1 MANYYATTRS
11 NYFRVKDRQLFS
23 EEMEACDIRV
33 LEHTTDP
40 DLICITSDLDGGWP
54 SHREVPRTEDN
65 PYSFEE
71 VDMTEI
77 LPKHL
82 QEGEVAVLMEVG
94 HEKLRYLVG
103 AAQAVSWDGRI
114 ESVDLEKEIM
124 EVACLMTD
132 RDVTHPSY

>member
-11 NYFRVKDRQLFS
+11 NYFRVKDRQLFA
-23 EEMEACDIRV
+23 EEMEACNIRV
-33 LEHTTDP
+33 LEHTTEP

-54 SHREVPRTEDN
+54 CDREVTPAGDSPYGVED
-65 PYSFEE
+65 YELS
-71 VDMTEI
+71 EI

-103 AAQAVSWDGRI
+103 AAQAVAWDGRI

-124 EVACLMTD
+124 EVACLMTGKE
-132 RDVTHPSY
+132 VTHPNY